1 MFKSKFD
8 SCKGDL
14 KATFKIVNQLL
25 NKANCSK
32 FPSHTNEK
40 TLANS
45 FKKCYT
51 NKVTNI
57 RDNFKKSSKTTDF
70 KIRKQLIKYPLEH
83 FTEVTNDDIIKIVMD
98 LANKQ
103 SVLDAI
109 PCSLFK
115 ELLPVLL
122 PSLNAVL
129 NDSLR
134 EGFFL
139 QSSNWLYLHL

>member
-1 MFKSKFD
+1 MLF
-8 SCKGDL
+8 
-14 KATFKIVNQLL
+14 N
-25 NKANCSK
+25 
-32 FPSHTNEK
+32 
-40 TLANS
+40 
-45 FKKCYT
+45 
-51 NKVTNI
+51 
-57 RDNFKKSSKTTDF
+57 
-70 KIRKQLIKYPLEH
+70 
-83 FTEVTNDDIIKIVMD
+83 FTEVSNDDIIKIVMD

-134 EGFFL
+134 EGVFPTVIKMAIITPVL
-139 QSSNWLYLHL
+139 KSKQLDPDVLNNYSNLNKLSKIFKMLPKTDH